1 MEALSSYKRRST
13 AEFQKHLKSM
23 LLDLYNRGQKS
34 GGKISFVALLYTTHA
49 HPPPPTSNTTL
60 ETSIHSFSRLSTLYW
75 VGRGDCK
82 ALSNKGNASKRH
94 PGSNCSKGA
103 DSVIQ
108 RYRITHRIVQLVSL
122 IRLHWIAIYPMDS
135 AIHLLNNR
143 GLKYKTL
150 ATYLFS

>member
-1 MEALSSYKRRST
+1 MGDFDDFRCNLEVIWIQLLNIIDHFLMIFMIFMIFYPSLFFQDLNVMWLSLEYWST
-13 AEFQKHLKSM
+13 KTEDFR
-23 LLDLYNRGQKS
+23 N
-34 GGKISFVALLYTTHA
+34 
-49 HPPPPTSNTTL
+49 
-60 ETSIHSFSRLSTLYW
+60 W

-94 PGSNCSKGA
+94 TGSNCSKGA

-108 RYRITHRIVQLVSL
+108 RYRITHRIVQLVFL

-143 GLKYKTL
+143 GLKYIKISDEHQFTESND
-150 ATYLFS
+150 TYLRL